1 MIYFGRRVNKPPFL
15 GVMECAILKYGVG
28 SVDLVTV
35 PDDIDDVEVY
45 LYDVLGYREDEIE
58 FMIKE
63 SKINIIDDRT

>member
-1 MIYFGRRVNKPPFL
+1 M
-15 GVMECAILKYGVG
+15 
-28 SVDLVTV
+28 TV

-63 SKINIIDDRT
+63 GKINVKDDRD

>member
-1 MIYFGRRVNKPPFL
+1 
-15 GVMECAILKYGVG
+15 MECVILNYGVG

-35 PDDIDDVEVY
+35 PDNIDDVEVY

-63 SKINIIDDRT
+63 GKINVNDDRD

>member
-1 MIYFGRRVNKPPFL
+1 
-15 GVMECAILKYGVG
+15 MECAILNYGVG

-35 PDDIDDVEVY
+35 SDDIDDVEVY

-63 SKINIIDDRT
+63 GRIDIKDDRD

>member
-1 MIYFGRRVNKPPFL
+1 
-15 GVMECAILKYGVG
+15 MECAILNYDVG
-28 SVDLVTV
+28 SVDLITV

-63 SKINIIDDRT
+63 GGEININDDRA